1 MQDSR
6 KLSDLAKAEIEQ
18 LEAEGVKLTAAD
30 IVAIN
35 AAAWEVE
42 TPEARLLLSRGVP
55 VFVGGITLWPMTIYG
70 AEWYS
75 RVGCRLIGSLLQTYA
90 LAYAL
95 QHGRDEGNAL
105 DIGPGKATVI
115 LMAWRAR
122 LRCRHQELVE
132 AIAQCVEQDTQPEDP
147 ADAKQPG
154 MTYGEFSAL
163 ITARAGGSFRV
174 WERQCSIGYVRAVL
188 GAIIE
193 QNKADDKPCA
203 SDPKIRAERA
213 LGWLCEMIRQRHKKA
228 VLGGK

>member
-6 KLSDLAKAEIEQ
+6 KLSDLAQAEIEQ
-18 LEAEGVKLTAAD
+18 LEAEGVKLTASD

-35 AAAWEVE
+35 AGAWAVE

-75 RVGCRLIGSLLQTYA
+75 RVGCRLPGSLLQTYA

-105 DIGPGKATVI
+105 DIGPCKAAAI

-163 ITARAGGSFRV
+163 ITAQAGGSPLI
-174 WERQCSIGYVRAVL
+174 WERQVSIGYVRAML
-188 GAIIE
+188 TAIME
-193 QNKADDKPCA
+193 QNKADDKPNA
-203 SDPKIRAERA
+203 NDPKIRAIRA
-213 LGWLCEMIRQRHKKA
+213 LGWVSELIRQRHKKA
-228 VLGGK
+228 VSDGE